1 MKERTKETLR
11 DGFGS
16 LINNAAAIRGAKNG
30 PLWLTIIF
38 FVLSLL
44 LPVLPI
50 FVSQINIK
58 GSSFVNTYSYGLEK
72 YVPVLATRLKD
83 NKVEMS
89 INDEH
94 HLAIKEDGKEIAY
107 TSYGSEKAY
116 TSYVNEV
123 TKQYDFVVYVADAPT
138 NKEKK
143 TINTAIAAKKY
154 TLGGTTAS
162 EEKEG
167 TYTPSYMVL
176 YRDGIYVVIYAANST
191 KPIVSSYLGDFK
203 TMKATDTGLATLLK
217 VTDKDGKD
225 IAQDLYNATYTD
237 GVFKNFKNVLNKSYE
252 TLKVGNTWGTS
263 GIYLGIFAGLSII
276 MGFLMWILTR
286 GKNNPNNYYTP
297 WLTMKIAARLGLS
310 PAIITLIV
318 GFFLTQQAPLIFI
331 LTLGLRV
338 MWVSMKELRPIQQ

>member
-50 FVSQINIK
+50 FISQLNVQGSTFIK
-58 GSSFVNTYSYGLEK
+58 TYSYGLEK
-72 YVPVLATRLKD
+72 YVPALATELKN

-89 INDEH
+89 ISDEH
-94 HLAIKEDGKEIAY
+94 RLAIKEDGKEIAY
-107 TSYGSEKAY
+107 TSYGADKIYASY
-116 TSYVNEV
+116 TNEV
-123 TKQYDFVVYVADAPT
+123 TKQYDFVIYVADAPT
-138 NKEKK
+138 SKEKK
-143 TINTAIAAKKY
+143 AVNTAIAAKKY
-154 TLGGTTAS
+154 KLTTTEAS

-167 TYTPSYMVL
+167 VYTPSYMIL
-176 YRDGIYVVIYAANST
+176 YRDGIYVVIYANNST
-191 KPIVSSYLGDFK
+191 KALVSSYLGDYK
-203 TMKATDTGLATLLK
+203 TMKSTDTALANLLEVSDK
-217 VTDKDGKD
+217 EGKAVTPNLTDT
-225 IAQDLYNATYTD
+225 TYTN
-237 GVFKNFKNVLNKSYE
+237 GVFNNFKKALDKSYE
-252 TLKVGNTWGTS
+252 TLKIGNTWGTT
-263 GIYLGIFAGLSII
+263 GIYLGVFTGLTII

-310 PAIITLIV
+310 PAIITLII

-338 MWVSMKELRPIQQ
+338 MWVSMKELRPVQQ